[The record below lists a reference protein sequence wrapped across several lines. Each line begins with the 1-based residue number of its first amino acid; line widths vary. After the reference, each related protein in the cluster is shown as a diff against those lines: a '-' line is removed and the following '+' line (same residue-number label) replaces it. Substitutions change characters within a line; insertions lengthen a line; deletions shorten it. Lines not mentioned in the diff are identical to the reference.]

1 MIDNLKWRYATKQ
14 FDTGKKIS
22 NENIELLKEA
32 VSLTASSYGL
42 QPYKVLD
49 VQNSEIREKLKTVSF
64 GQAQVTDA
72 SNLFVFCAND
82 DLTSVHIDEFI
93 ALTASTQGIDV
104 AVLKDYSDFM
114 KGAFA
119 SLTPAEKHNWAG
131 RQAYIALGNLL
142 TTAASMQID
151 VCPMEGFDAR
161 QYNDILGL
169 KGSGYSSVVIAAIG
183 YRSLEDGTQFKAK
196 VRKPMEELFET
207 R

>member
-183 YRSLEDGTQFKAK
+183 YRSPEDGTQFKAK